1 MCVCVHVRDRR
12 AERGKTG
19 NAEEVLKVA
28 RLRGEKKKTLKLLK
42 FYDDL
47 ERGCKVKTRS
57 VIIKVVKHHRGHHR
71 KPQLVGQSHSSALLC
86 LSLPGTCLLLFLLLL
101 QPALLEIK

>member
-1 MCVCVHVRDRR
+1 MPACTQRDRR
-12 AERGKTG
+12 AQRGKTG
-19 NAEEVLKVA
+19 NAGEVPKVA
-28 RLRGEKKKTLKLLK
+28 CEEKIHLKMLLK
-42 FYDDL
+42 FCDDFGEGL
-47 ERGCKVKTRS
+47 QSKDTRS
-57 VIIKVVKHHRGHHR
+57 VIIKVVKHRRGHHR